1 MRPAAIIVMGV
12 SGSGKS
18 TIGALLAEALGWPFA
33 DADGFHPAANV
44 AKMAAGQP
52 LTDEDRWPWLDAI
65 AAHIGAS
72 RTAGQPVVVACSALR
87 RAYRERLRA
96 GHGDLI
102 FLHLAGAP
110 EVIATRQAARQG
122 HFMPPSLMA
131 SQFATLED
139 PAAEADAVIVSVSA
153 SPHEVVATALE
164 QLAARGVV
172 ALR

>member
-1 MRPAAIIVMGV
+1 MRAAAIIVMGV

-44 AKMAAGQP
+44 AKMSSGQP

-65 AAHIGAS
+65 AKHIAAA
-72 RTAGQPVVVACSALR
+72 RAVGQPVVVACSALR
-87 RAYRERLRA
+87 RAYRDRLRA
-96 GHGDLI
+96 GHKDLV
-102 FLHLAGAP
+102 FLHLAGAHAL
-110 EVIATRQAARQG
+110 ITDRQAGRLG

-139 PAAEADAVIVSVSA
+139 PAGEADAVTVSVQA
-153 SPHEVVATALE
+153 SPEEIVAAALGR
-164 QLAARGVV
+164 LAQVGVTH
-172 ALR
+172 RS